1 MQNIQ
6 LTNDQTYRLC
16 EVMRKYGG
24 HFCTKFADLLSV
36 ADASNRQRLLEAF
49 PELVEKYGPGGMF
62 DNQMTA
68 QEYAFK
74 MLIKKS

>member
-1 MQNIQ
+1 MQHTQ
-6 LTNDQTYRLC
+6 LNNDQTYRLC

-49 PELVEKYGPGGMF
+49 PELVDKYGPGGMF

-68 QEYAFK
+68 QEYAYTLL
-74 MLIKKS
+74 MKKV